1 MRKEELP
8 VFAVL
13 VDQDTI
19 GIGMTADEYAEL
31 RRIAASSEEPLMR
44 KLAGLPDYWKL
55 IEQEAEEMAAEM
67 GFSSFD
73 ELVKSLEEEESPLS
87 KDDTEVMYEKIV
99 AKLKAAGVWEDE
111 PEETAQGSQG

>member
-1 MRKEELP
+1 MRKEKLP

-31 RRIAASSEEPLMR
+31 RRIAASSEEPLMK

-73 ELVKSLEEEESPLS
+73 ELVKSLEEESPLS

>member
-31 RRIAASSEEPLMR
+31 RRIAADSEEPLMK

-67 GFSSFD
+67 GYSSFD
-73 ELVKSLEEEESPLS
+73 ELVKSLEEEKSPLTE
-87 KDDTEVMYEKIV
+87 DDTEAMYEKIV
-99 AKLKAAGVWEDE
+99 AKLKAAGTWEDE
-111 PEETAQGSQG
+111 AETTEQDSQG

>member
-31 RRIAASSEEPLMR
+31 RRIAASSDEPLMR

-73 ELVKSLEEEESPLS
+73 ELVKSLEEKESTLS
-87 KDDTEVMYEKIV
+87 KDDTEAMYEKIV
-99 AKLKAAGVWEDE
+99 AKLKAAGAWEDE
-111 PEETAQGSQG
+111 AETTEQDSQG